1 MENESVDKEQATV
14 AAEVSETEDR
24 VKAKMAK
31 LQDVVEQTVQLKRLI
46 KRNMKIEKSI
56 KKRFWSQN
64 MDVSF
69 DNQRCSI
76 PFILV
81 KMQMIPNDPQP
92 VEHDGSS
99 KIRMNSA
106 APIECLGDVQVMNYI
121 YPPEKARQ
129 TTSEREISK
138 VR

>member
-1 MENESVDKEQATV
+1 M
-14 AAEVSETEDR
+14 AAEMNEAEDR
-24 VKAKMAK
+24 VKSKMAK

-69 DNQRCSI
+69 ENQRCTI

-81 KMQMIPNDPQP
+81 KMQMIPGDEMP

-99 KIRMNSA
+99 KIRMNSSQ
-106 APIECLGDVQVMNYI
+106 PIQCLGDVQVMNFI

-129 TTSEREISK
+129 TTSERESK
-138 VR
+138 VRRYMPFDDYQRV